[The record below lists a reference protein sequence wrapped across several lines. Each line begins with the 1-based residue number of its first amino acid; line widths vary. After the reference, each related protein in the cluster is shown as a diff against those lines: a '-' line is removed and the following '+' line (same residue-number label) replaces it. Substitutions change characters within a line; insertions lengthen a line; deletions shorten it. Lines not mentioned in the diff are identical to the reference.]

1 MQTHGKIKFNKDP
14 PVEAVLAPIGVLSIL
29 VADKVVNAPGTHMDK
44 QVKATSNGQ
53 TQTLTSRGSVGSDWS
68 TVHTGR

>member
-1 MQTHGKIKFNKDP
+1 MQTHGKIKSNKDP

-44 QVKATSNGQ
+44 QVKAALKGQ
-53 TQTLTSRGSVGSDWS
+53 TQRLTSGGSVGSNRC